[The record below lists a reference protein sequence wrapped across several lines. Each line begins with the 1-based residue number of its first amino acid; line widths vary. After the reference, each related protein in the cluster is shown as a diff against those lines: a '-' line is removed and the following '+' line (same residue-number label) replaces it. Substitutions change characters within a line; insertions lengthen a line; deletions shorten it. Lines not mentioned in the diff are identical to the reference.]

1 MVFVFIYCGCHN
13 NDVRFRYVGI
23 SFFLGISSIQSSF
36 GDESTA
42 DTPLQSPIKQEEVRN
57 GRWYES
63 SCIFYKLGSIE
74 FQIFLLLS
82 ILQPHLEPLLVVRS
96 ISYVSIKK
104 VKEINLKSHTFLEP
118 RKSVSIATISFRGLS
133 MTLFAALQVQGVLC
147 VRVNCRGHHLILFYS

>member
-1 MVFVFIYCGCHN
+1 MGDDMSHHVYFIN
-13 NDVRFRYVGI
+13 LEVLNSRF
-23 SFFLGISSIQSSF
+23 
-36 GDESTA
+36 
-42 DTPLQSPIKQEEVRN
+42 
-57 GRWYES
+57 
-63 SCIFYKLGSIE
+63 
-74 FQIFLLLS
+74 FLLLS

>member
-23 SFFLGISSIQSSF
+23 SFFLGISAIQSSF

-57 GRWYES
+57 GRWYEP
-63 SCIFYKLGSIE
+63 SCLFYKLGSIE

-147 VRVNCRGHHLILFYS
+147 VRVNCRGHHF

>member
-1 MVFVFIYCGCHN
+1 MLEYL
-13 NDVRFRYVGI
+13 
-23 SFFLGISSIQSSF
+23 FFLGISATQSSF

-57 GRWYES
+57 GRWYEP

-74 FQIFLLLS
+74 FQIFVTFINTATTFRTFACGKIY
-82 ILQPHLEPLLVVRS
+82 IL
-96 ISYVSIKK
+96 VSIKK
-104 VKEINLKSHTFLEP
+104 VKEINLKSHTFLEL

-133 MTLFAALQVQGVLC
+133 MTLFASLQVQGVLC